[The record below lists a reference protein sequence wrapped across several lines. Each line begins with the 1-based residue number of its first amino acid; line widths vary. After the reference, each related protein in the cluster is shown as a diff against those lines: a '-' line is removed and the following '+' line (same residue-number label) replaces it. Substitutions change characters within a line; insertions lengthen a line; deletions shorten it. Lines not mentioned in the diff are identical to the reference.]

1 LKASETIILIGVI
14 LLSTLLSILIAG
26 YVFEFSP
33 ADVDLSAFLFQAKVF
48 AGGRLSMP
56 APPNLGFGST
66 PNLEIFNG
74 RWFSGWPPG
83 SELILALGV
92 LVHAPWLIPPL
103 LSAAMLILAYL
114 AIKEAYTAVTART
127 YIILLLISPA
137 FLLISGC
144 WWSENTSRTFLAG
157 FILFL
162 IKYLNRSKIRYAVL
176 AGFFLGFA
184 FLSRPSDAVAVGSA
198 AGIFSLFY
206 LSSTHEYYRIFQ
218 LLGRFLSGFMFMLII
233 WLLWNYHCTGDL
245 FKPSDFTTQVHEG
258 YGFGWRGAGPNID
271 ISKDGYYFSPEMALQ
286 RLPKHTLPSIFYN
299 TFGWGEYQT
308 ECPRGFYYYLKLLP
322 AAFTLFLMMVPIFF
336 RNRSKWDFLFLG
348 IFLGFLAI
356 NFFWHDD
363 QSIDDFT
370 AVGVRYYNE
379 AILLGI
385 IPLVSR
391 GLIITYN
398 RIRQKKL
405 LRLLFYFLL
414 AALLSN
420 TVLSHRD
427 QFRKWRKHDSI
438 FKTIPKLARELHLNH
453 AVIFIKNLPKA
464 PIGDYP
470 FVSIKDANIIYY
482 RLGPAPRWGLME
494 DENWQDVYRQWFQGR
509 EAYLFIPG
517 NRGKGIPQSLTLL
530 R

>member
-1 LKASETIILIGVI
+1 MLSI
-14 LLSTLLSILIAG
+14 LLSIVIAR

-33 ADVDLSAFLFQAKVF
+33 VDVDLSAFLFQAKVF

-56 APPNLGFGST
+56 APPNFGFGST
-66 PNLEIFNG
+66 PNLEIADG

-114 AIKEAYTAVTART
+114 AIKEAYNAVTAQT

-144 WWSENTSRTFLAG
+144 WWSENTSRAFLAG
-157 FILFL
+157 FLLFL
-162 IKYLNRSKIRYAVL
+162 IKFLNRSKPGYAVL
-176 AGFFLGFA
+176 AGVFLGFA
-184 FLSRPSDAVAVGSA
+184 FLSRIPNAVAVGGI
-198 AGIFSLFY
+198 AGIFGLFY
-206 LSSTHEYYRIFQ
+206 LCSTHDYPRIFR
-218 LLGRFLSGFMFMLII
+218 LLGYFLPGFALMLIL
-233 WLLWNYHCTGDL
+233 WLLWNYHCTGDML
-245 FKPSDFTTQVHEG
+245 KPSDFTTQVHEG
-258 YGFGWRGAGPNID
+258 YGFGWRGAGPAID
-271 ISKDGYYFSPEMALQ
+271 ISKDGYYFSPAIALQ
-286 RLPKHTLPSIFYN
+286 RLPRHTLPSIFYN
-299 TFGWGEYQT
+299 TFGWGKYQT
-308 ECPRGFYYYLKLLP
+308 ECPRGLYYYLKLLP
-322 AAFTLFLMMVPIFF
+322 VAFTLFLMMVPLFA
-336 RNRSKWDFLFLG
+336 RNRSKWDLLFLW
-348 IFLGFLAI
+348 IFLGFIAV

-398 RIRQKKL
+398 RICQKKL
-405 LRLLFYFLL
+405 VRILFYLLL
-414 AALLSN
+414 AGLFSN
-420 TVLSHRD
+420 TILSHQD
-427 QFRKWRKHDSI
+427 QFRKWRNHDSI
-438 FKTIPKLARELHLNH
+438 FKTIPKLARELNLNH

-464 PIGDYP
+464 PIGEYP
-470 FVSIKDANIIYY
+470 FVSIENANIIYY

-509 EAYLFIPG
+509 EAYLFNPG